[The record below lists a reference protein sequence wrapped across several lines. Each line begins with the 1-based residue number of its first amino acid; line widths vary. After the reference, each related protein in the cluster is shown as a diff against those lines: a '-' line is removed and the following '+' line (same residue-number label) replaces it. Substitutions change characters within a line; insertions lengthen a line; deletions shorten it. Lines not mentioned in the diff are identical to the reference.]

1 MKTYEEHNDEF
12 FLFTKDTRY
21 GKHTL
26 ENVSSLPSGL
36 YYAYIT
42 LIPHFA
48 YNVVFQNVDTFK
60 TWHECLGH
68 PGIGMM
74 RKIISNSS
82 GHCMSDRKFPKISDF
97 VCTSCASRKFI

>member
-60 TWHECLGH
+60 TWHACLGH

-82 GHCMSDRKFPKISDF
+82 GHCMSDRKFPKTSDF
-97 VCTSCASRKFI
+97 VCTSCASRKLS

>member
-74 RKIISNSS
+74 RKNHKQFKWTLYERQKI
-82 GHCMSDRKFPKISDF
+82 PKNLRFCVHLMCI
-97 VCTSCASRKFI
+97 